1 VEGLLMRRLGW
12 LVAGAAVLVAGCG
25 GKSSSNTTATTIS
38 GATATTGGGAP
49 ASSTVPSFSGPKN
62 SKYCD
67 LARQFSQT
75 INPNLSS
82 GDPKTLFQQFDA
94 LSAQYL
100 AVVPSVIK
108 GDANTVINAI
118 RQLETAFKTANYDVT
133 KIQAADLAP
142 VQDPK
147 FTVSANRINAYDSQ
161 VCGITTSTT

>member
-1 VEGLLMRRLGW
+1 MRRLGW
-12 LVAGAAVLVAGCG
+12 LVAVTVVLVAACG
-25 GKSSSNTTATTIS
+25 GKGSSSGTATTVPP
-38 GATATTGGGAP
+38 ATTALS
-49 ASSTVPSFSGPKN
+49 ATVSTSSTAPSFSGSKN

-82 GDPKTLFQQFDA
+82 DPKALFQQFDS

-100 AVVPSVIK
+100 AVVPSAIK
-108 GDANTVINAI
+108 ADANAVITAI
-118 RQLETAFKTANYDVT
+118 RQLETAFRTANFDVT
-133 KIQAADLAP
+133 KINPADLAS

-147 FTVSANRINAYDSQ
+147 FTAAANRIDAYDSQ